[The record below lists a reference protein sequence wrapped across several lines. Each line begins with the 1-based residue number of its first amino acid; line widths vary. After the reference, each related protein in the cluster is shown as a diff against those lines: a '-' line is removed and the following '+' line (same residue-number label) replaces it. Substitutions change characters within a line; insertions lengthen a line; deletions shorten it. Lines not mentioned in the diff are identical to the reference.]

1 VQENAAKLSF
11 ACEKLMYKVSECSG
25 FRATVSPAGCCRR
38 MLFAARKSAV
48 ERLPAKTVPNCAG
61 FFFGTKKYENF

>member
-11 ACEKLMYKVSECSG
+11 ACEKLMYKVSECGG

-48 ERLPAKTVPNCAG
+48 ERLPAKTVPNLPRIS
-61 FFFGTKKYENF
+61 FEPKKYENF